1 MTSTITVAQLSDVH
15 LGPIAGFTPRY
26 WNLKRALGYANW
38 LRNRRTAYQRP
49 VLDRILADAKAQAA
63 DHIAVTGDLV
73 NIGLPQEHI
82 NALRWLDEVGPPERV
97 SVIPGNH
104 DIYSS
109 LGADPG
115 VARWA
120 RYMESDEHGA
130 NHASGASSFPFV
142 RMLGRVALIGVNSAV
157 RTPPF
162 VASGR
167 VGPEQLMRLAA
178 TLDRLARA
186 DVFRLVLIHH
196 PPLPGLAKRYR
207 DLQDS
212 AALEAVLAQHGA
224 GLVVHGHN
232 HVSTLAWCESVTG
245 KVPVVG
251 APSASLGRR
260 HNREPL
266 ARYNLYRI
274 TGGPPWTIELIGRG
288 LNEVGGR
295 IVEIERR
302 VLTPYTR
309 A

>member
-1 MTSTITVAQLSDVH
+1 MFRLAHLSDVH
-15 LGPIAGFTPRY
+15 LGPLPDVTYRDLAS
-26 WNLKRALGYANW
+26 KRMVGYVNW
-38 LRNRRTAYQRP
+38 QRNRRHVMQDGALGAI
-49 VLDRILADAKAQAA
+49 VADIEAHAP

-130 NHASGASSFPFV
+130 THASGASSFPFV

-186 DVFRLVLIHH
+186 DV
-196 PPLPGLAKRYR
+196 
-207 DLQDS
+207 
-212 AALEAVLAQHGA
+212 
-224 GLVVHGHN
+224 
-232 HVSTLAWCESVTG
+232 
-245 KVPVVG
+245 
-251 APSASLGRR
+251 
-260 HNREPL
+260 
-266 ARYNLYRI
+266 
-274 TGGPPWTIELIGRG
+274 
-288 LNEVGGR
+288 
-295 IVEIERR
+295 
-302 VLTPYTR
+302 
-309 A
+309 